1 MARAAGAPGQQ
12 SEAGQ
17 RQQVHGPA
25 GQVAGEHQRE
35 PERERGRAGDQS
47 QIGGHG
53 PENSASALGYP
64 RAVRGWTRVR
74 FQSLF
79 RHRLFELRHEQL
91 ERPEEGRRREA
102 LVLDAPAWVNVV
114 AVDGDG
120 QVLLV
125 RQWRFGIGAPT
136 LEIPGGMVD
145 PGETPLEAAR
155 RELLEETGYRAAR
168 WSELGAVEPNPAF
181 LTNRCTTFL
190 AEGLERVGEPVGDG
204 EEEITVESAPVEAL
218 GGLVDSGAIR
228 HSLVIAAF
236 YLYERRRR

>member
-1 MARAAGAPGQQ
+1 VRA
-12 SEAGQ
+12 
-17 RQQVHGPA
+17 
-25 GQVAGEHQRE
+25 
-35 PERERGRAGDQS
+35 
-47 QIGGHG
+47 
-53 PENSASALGYP
+53 
-64 RAVRGWTRVR
+64 WTRVR
-74 FQSLF
+74 FRSLF
-79 RHRLFELRHEQL
+79 RHKLFELRHEQL

-114 AVDGDG
+114 ALDSGG
-120 QVLLV
+120 RALLV

-190 AEGLERVGEPVGDG
+190 AEGLERVGEPMGDG
-204 EEEITVESAPVEAL
+204 EEEIVVESAPVEAL
-218 GGLVDSGAIR
+218 GELVDSGAIR

-236 YLYERRRR
+236 YLYERHRR